1 MMLGTTLERTG
12 QVGNGLQV
20 LRRIAARPS
29 GLVGLILLAAHLA
42 LALAGGLIA
51 PIDPSIQ
58 DSDAI
63 LTGASWAHWLG
74 TDDLGR
80 DILSRTILGGRPAL
94 IVTVLGTALAVAIGG
109 TLGIFLGY
117 VGGRIDAVAMRFV
130 DAFLAIPWLLI
141 LLVVVAILGNSS
153 LVMIVTLGCLYS
165 VAIIRVM
172 RGATLDV
179 VAQDYITAAHIRAE
193 RLPTILSREIL
204 PNVLDVALVE
214 GAMRWSWMILT
225 FSGLSFLGFGVAPP
239 TPDWG
244 LMVADSRNYLQ
255 ITLWPVLPPM
265 IALSSLTLGLN
276 LTADALAKAL
286 GVDRSQR

>member
-1 MMLGTTLERTG
+1 MNGATKKPAGRTG
-12 QVGNGLQV
+12 QAAGQV
-20 LRRIAARPS
+20 LGRMAARPS
-29 GLVGLILLAAHLA
+29 GLVGMALLAIHLVMA
-42 LALAGGLIA
+42 LTGGLIVPMDTA
-51 PIDPSIQ
+51 FQ
-58 DSDAI
+58 DSNAI
-63 LTGASWAHWLG
+63 LAGTSATHWLG

-94 IVTVLGTALAVAIGG
+94 IVTFLGTAMAIALGG

-117 VGGRIDAVAMRFV
+117 VGGRVDAIAMRFV

-141 LLVVVAILGNSS
+141 LLVVVAILGTSS

-165 VAIIRVM
+165 VAIVRVM

-179 VAQDYITAAHIRAE
+179 VAQDYITAAHVRGE
-193 RLPTILSREIL
+193 RLPVILSREIL

-265 IALSSLTLGLN
+265 IALSSLILGLN

-286 GVDRSQR
+286 GVDRSMR

>member
-1 MMLGTTLERTG
+1 M
-12 QVGNGLQV
+12 
-20 LRRIAARPS
+20 AARPS
-29 GLVGLILLAAHLA
+29 GLAGLILLAAHMA
-42 LALAGGLIA
+42 LALTGGLIA
-51 PIDPSIQ
+51 PMDPAFQ

-63 LTGASWAHWLG
+63 LAGASATHWLG

-94 IVTVLGTALAVAIGG
+94 IVTFLGTAMAMAIGG
-109 TLGIFLGY
+109 MLGIFLGY
-117 VGGRIDAVAMRFV
+117 VGGRVDAVAMRFV

-141 LLVVVAILGNSS
+141 LLVVVAVLGTSAV
-153 LVMIVTLGCLYS
+153 VMIVTLGCLYS
-165 VAIIRVM
+165 VAIVRVM

-179 VAQDYITAAHIRAE
+179 VAQDYITAAHIRGE
-193 RLPTILSREIL
+193 RLHNILSREIL

-265 IALSSLTLGLN
+265 IALSSLILGLN

-286 GVDRSQR
+286 GVDRSKR